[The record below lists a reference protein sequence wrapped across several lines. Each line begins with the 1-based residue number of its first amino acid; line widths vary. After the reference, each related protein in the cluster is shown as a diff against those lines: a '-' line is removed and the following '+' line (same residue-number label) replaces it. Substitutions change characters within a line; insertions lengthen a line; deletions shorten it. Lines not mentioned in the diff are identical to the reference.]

1 MSKVISIRLED
12 ATINLLEKT
21 EEMITLWGKTTGHEA
36 IKTSKSHIIACGIMN
51 QYQYWEDQI
60 KIVSN
65 KLD

>member
-1 MSKVISIRLED
+1 MSKVISVRLED

-51 QYQYWEDQI
+51 QYQYWEEQL
-60 KIVSN
+60 KILSN
-65 KLD
+65 KMD